1 MQDFRYWHVLSF
13 LAATSSILIS
23 SPLLAASANLPAL
36 EMRQMREA
44 WQREK
49 VAQEALDLQK
59 NAETQ
64 AAMPEAHKADVPA
77 GAFSFE
83 LKSIGHTASEVLT
96 EDEFTGA
103 VSPWIGKRITTT
115 DIAEILNAVNRLYRS
130 KGYVVCLALVKPQ
143 RIRDGHLTLTLVEGK
158 TDEVTVSG
166 NETTSTSYIENAFHF
181 EEGKTAN
188 YQTMLDDLVRFNMTN
203 DATLQI
209 DMGPGTKPMTTSY
222 RINTTEPRRWGASAF
237 FDTTGSRS
245 TGRARG
251 GVTLTNR
258 SLFGRRDAVT
268 LLGMASRGNKSGM
281 LGYAIPLNSRGTKL
295 SLSGSY
301 SDVKVV
307 KGPSEDRD
315 VKGKSWMISARLEYP
330 VYVSSTGKVTLWGE
344 ASRLN
349 SKTDAFADV
358 SVADSRTVAMTGGID
373 FLHIEGN
380 SGIYTGSVSFTEH
393 HVKDRLFETKTH
405 YDLFTASFAG
415 RNTFACDLSVTVSGR
430 LQMKVAGDELN
441 SSDYFYLG
449 HTNGVR
455 GYDNDLIGA
464 EAGISGSVEVAY
476 PIFGPKTSLYA
487 FADGG
492 RFNGIEV
499 SKQRYLYSAGLGFTW
514 QPYDWA
520 YINATVAFPLKRH
533 LADGTYVGR
542 ARGDVTVSVI
552 W

>member
-1 MQDFRYWHVLSF
+1 MQAFRYWHVLSF
-13 LAATSSILIS
+13 LAATSPLLVS
-23 SPLLAASANLPAL
+23 SPVLAASTNLPAL

-59 NAETQ
+59 NAEAQ
-64 AAMPEAHKADVPA
+64 AAMPDAHKADAPQ
-77 GAFSFE
+77 GSFSFE
-83 LKSIGHTASEVLT
+83 LRSIGHTDSEVLT
-96 EDEFTGA
+96 EEEFNTA
-103 VSPWIGKRITTT
+103 VSPWVGKRITTT

-143 RIRDGHLTLTLVEGK
+143 RIHDGHLVLTLVEGK

-188 YQTMLDDLVRFNMTN
+188 YQRMLDDLVRFNMTN

-209 DMGPGTKPMTTSY
+209 DMAPGTKPMTTSY

-281 LGYAIPLNSRGTKL
+281 LGYTIPLNSRGTKL
-295 SLSGSY
+295 SVSGSY

-307 KGPSEDRD
+307 KGPAEDRD
-315 VKGKSWMISARLEYP
+315 VKGESWMISAKLEHP
-330 VYVSSTGKVTLWGE
+330 IYVSSTGKITLWGE
-344 ASRLN
+344 VSRLN
-349 SKTDAFADV
+349 SETDAFADV
-358 SVADSRTVAMTGGID
+358 SVADSRTNVMTVGVD
-373 FLHIEGN
+373 LLHIEGN

-393 HVKDRLFETKTH
+393 RVKDRLFESKSF
-405 YDLFTASFAG
+405 YDLFSASFAAKK
-415 RNTFACDLSVTVSGR
+415 TFACDLSVMVSGR
-430 LQMKVAGDELN
+430 LQLKITGDDLN

-464 EAGISGSVEVAY
+464 EAGFSGSVEVAY
-476 PIFGPKTSLYA
+476 PIFGPKTSLNA

-514 QPYDWA
+514 QPYDWT

-533 LADGTYVGR
+533 LDDGTHVGST
-542 ARGDVTVSVI
+542 RGDVTVSVI

>member
-1 MQDFRYWHVLSF
+1 MREVRSYVAFF
-13 LAATSSILIS
+13 FAATVPLIAFADAY
-23 SPLLAASANLPAL
+23 AASANLPAL

-59 NAETQ
+59 NSETQ
-64 AAMPEAHKADVPA
+64 AAMPEAHKAATPA
-77 GAFSFE
+77 GSFSFE
-83 LKSIGHTASEVLT
+83 LKSIGHTDSEVLT
-96 EDEFTGA
+96 EEEFLGA

-143 RIRDGHLTLTLVEGK
+143 RIRDGHLVLTLVEGK
-158 TDEVTVSG
+158 TDAVTVTG
-166 NETTSTSYIENAFHF
+166 NDTTNTSYIENAFHF

-281 LGYAIPLNSRGTKL
+281 LGYSLPINSRGTKL
-295 SLSGSY
+295 SVSGSY

-307 KGPSEDRD
+307 KGPAEDRD
-315 VKGKSWMISARLEYP
+315 VEGKS
-330 VYVSSTGKVTLWGE
+330 
-344 ASRLN
+344 
-349 SKTDAFADV
+349 
-358 SVADSRTVAMTGGID
+358 
-373 FLHIEGN
+373 
-380 SGIYTGSVSFTEH
+380 
-393 HVKDRLFETKTH
+393 
-405 YDLFTASFAG
+405 
-415 RNTFACDLSVTVSGR
+415 
-430 LQMKVAGDELN
+430 
-441 SSDYFYLG
+441 
-449 HTNGVR
+449 
-455 GYDNDLIGA
+455 
-464 EAGISGSVEVAY
+464 
-476 PIFGPKTSLYA
+476 
-487 FADGG
+487 
-492 RFNGIEV
+492 
-499 SKQRYLYSAGLGFTW
+499 
-514 QPYDWA
+514 
-520 YINATVAFPLKRH
+520 
-533 LADGTYVGR
+533 
-542 ARGDVTVSVI
+542 
-552 W
+552 

>member
-1 MQDFRYWHVLSF
+1 MRAFRF
-13 LAATSSILIS
+13 LNVVPLFVATV
-23 SPLLAASANLPAL
+23 PLLSTSVFAASANLPAL
-36 EMRQMREA
+36 EMRQMRDA
-44 WQREK
+44 WQRER
-49 VAQEALDLQK
+49 VANEAAELQK
-59 NAETQ
+59 ASEATTE
-64 AAMPEAHKADVPA
+64 MPEAHKAATPA
-77 GAFSFE
+77 GSFSFE
-83 LKSIGHTASEVLT
+83 LKSIGHTESEVLT
-96 EDEFTGA
+96 EDEFTAA

-143 RIRDGHLTLTLVEGK
+143 RIHDGHLVLTLVEGK
-158 TDEVTVSG
+158 TDAVTVTG
-166 NETTSTSYIENAFHF
+166 NDTTNTSYIENAFHF
-181 EEGKTAN
+181 EEGRTAN

-203 DATLQI
+203 DVTLQI

-237 FDTTGSRS
+237 FDTTGSHS

-281 LGYAIPLNSRGTKL
+281 LGYSLPINSRGTKL
-295 SLSGSY
+295 SVSGSY

-307 KGPSEDRD
+307 KGPAEDRD
-315 VKGKSWMISARLEYP
+315 VEGKSWMISARLEHP

-344 ASRLN
+344 VSRLN
-349 SKTDAFADV
+349 SETDAFADV
-358 SVADSRTVAMTGGID
+358 SVADSRTNAMTAGLD

-380 SGIYTGSVSFTEH
+380 SGIYTGSIAFTEH
-393 HVKDRLFETKTH
+393 HVKDRLFESKSH
-405 YDLFTASFAG
+405 YDLFTASFAAK
-415 RNTFACDLSVTVSGR
+415 NTFACDLSVTVSAR
-430 LQMKVAGDELN
+430 LQLKVAGDELN

-464 EAGISGSVEVAY
+464 DAGLAGSVEVAY

-492 RFNGIEV
+492 RLNGIEV

-520 YINATVAFPLKRH
+520 YLNATVAFPLKRH